1 MILLTSKKTD
11 EIRLITMLITVF
23 LAMLCAWHS
32 FSDSMNIFYSDV
44 NFARRT
50 VTQKCFDEILG
61 SSLTHF
67 VPVSKGENF
76 YIEESKRP
84 VFLRNTDL
92 QDSDALSG
100 NKLLYVYLGSKA
112 GIEYVAVDLPSGDSN
127 PAAEGATSPAS
138 PLPLRLRQLD
148 IKSDN
153 LRSFSEQLADFDDA
167 SLLAHARGMIVWHNS
182 TGFCCKCGSKT
193 NPQRAGSSR
202 KCSNDACKS
211 SSYPRL
217 EPASIM
223 LITDRAGSHCL
234 LGRKAAWPVGRYS
247 ALAGFTEVGE
257 TLEQTVT
264 RETYEEAGVV
274 VDASS
279 LRMVMSQPW
288 PFPSSLMIGY
298 RGVCK
303 EQGLPDINFD
313 AKEMQDVRWFSK
325 EDVRNSLEGGS
336 TSLGDWKPNEKE
348 SVLHFPGVSSL
359 ARVLLT
365 QWCDEV

>member
-1 MILLTSKKTD
+1 LTCKID
-11 EIRLITMLITVF
+11 EIKLITMSITLYI
-23 LAMLCAWHS
+23 LAIICAWNS
-32 FSDSMNIFYSDV
+32 FSDSMNIFYSDSK
-44 NFARRT
+44 FARRT
-50 VTQKCFDEILG
+50 VSQKCFDEILG
-61 SSLTHF
+61 NSLTHF

-76 YIEESKRP
+76 YFEETKRP
-84 VFLRNTDL
+84 ISLHNTDL
-92 QDSDALSG
+92 QDAEALGG

-127 PAAEGATSPAS
+127 QAAESATSTVPT
-138 PLPLRLRQLD
+138 LPLRLRQLGVKAD
-148 IKSDN
+148 I

-182 TGFCCKCGSKT
+182 TRYCCKCGSKT
-193 NPQRAGSSR
+193 NAQRAGASR

-223 LITDRAGSHCL
+223 LITDRASSHCL

-257 TLEQTVT
+257 TLEQTVV
-264 RETYEEAGVV
+264 RETFEEAGVV
-274 VDASS
+274 VEAGS
-279 LRMVMSQPW
+279 LRMVASQPW

-298 RGVCK
+298 RGVCQD
-303 EQGLPDINFD
+303 QGLPNIHFD
-313 AKEMQDVRWFSK
+313 EKEMQDVRWFSK
-325 EDVRNSLEGGS
+325 DDVRNSLEGGS